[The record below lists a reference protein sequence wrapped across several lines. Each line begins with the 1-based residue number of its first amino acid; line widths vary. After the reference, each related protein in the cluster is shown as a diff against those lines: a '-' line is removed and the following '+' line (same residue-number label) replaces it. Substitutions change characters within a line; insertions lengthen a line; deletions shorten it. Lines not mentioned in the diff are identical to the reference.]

1 MRYVVLLCVAALAW
15 IASVYAKSDTTK
27 VKAAEKTA
35 VESKMA
41 ETVKPVEKK
50 TTVQAENKAKKEEKK
65 VQKTVVKEEKK
76 AVKAVPA
83 KKAESRK
90 PAKKAIVKKEA
101 LAGKETVSTK
111 PAEKKKQPVKM
122 ASEKKQIQKTVKQA
136 DQQKKAVAVEKS
148 KYTQKKSKR
157 QAKKK
162 ERKTSR
168 SNLKVAHSV
177 ICPEVVNHVPKSSAT
192 RYEKGAQRLCCFS
205 KITGAQDTTQIQHK
219 WYHKDKFIGMAI
231 LAIKSSSFRTYSARN
246 IKADQDGPWKVEI
259 VDPNSETVME
269 TVNFIVE

>member
-15 IASVYAKSDTTK
+15 TASVYAKSDTTK

-35 VESKMA
+35 VESKKA
-41 ETVKPVEKK
+41 ETAKPVEKK
-50 TTVQAENKAKKEEKK
+50 TTVQAEKKAEKEEKK

-90 PAKKAIVKKEA
+90 PAKKAIVKKETP
-101 LAGKETVSTK
+101 AGKETLSTK
-111 PAEKKKQPVKM
+111 PA
-122 ASEKKQIQKTVKQA
+122 AEKKQIQKTVKQA
-136 DQQKKAVAVEKS
+136 DQPKKAVAVEKS
-148 KYTQKKSKR
+148 RVTQKKSER

-162 ERKTSR
+162 ERKASR
-168 SNLKVAHSV
+168 SNLKVARSA
-177 ICPEVVNHVPKSSAT
+177 ICPEVVNHEPKSSAT
-192 RYEKGAQRLCCFS
+192 RYEKGDQRLCCFS

-219 WYHKDKFIGMAI
+219 WYHKDNLIGMAI
-231 LAIKSSSFRTYSARN
+231 LAIKSSNFRTYSARN

-259 VDPNSETVME
+259 VDPNSEIVLE